1 MFPVPRWLFVLLF
14 TLVLLAGCGRAAPAD
29 LAPLRSNLTQL
40 AEQFRL
46 ADKYI
51 LTPGS
56 DWSGVTLALLVDTQT
71 MAEELAK
78 QSPAQKEI
86 FLKLADACELF
97 ADGILDHS
105 VVKMEAGT
113 ILFKEATTE
122 FSDLTGETL
131 FEPTATPTPRP
142 TPKPTNTAGPSPTPE
157 PPHAMV
163 NATLRIAP
171 DRYAAVIGTVA
182 AGDYLDLVTVS
193 ADGMWYQTASG
204 GWINMGNVTS
214 VPDGLPVFVPQ
225 PPTQTPTPG
234 PPQAKVDTQALANPS
249 VGAAMVA
256 LVAAGDLLDLVLV
269 TADGRWYQTAAGG
282 WVHAATIANAP
293 KGLPVFGLARNTAT
307 PSAIPPPTLTPAPTQ
322 ARGPNVT
329 TARGGA
335 NLRAAPYQAADIVGT
350 VKKDQKIEL
359 AGVSEDGMWVITAD
373 GLWLL
378 SQVLRDIP
386 AGLPEIDISIISQP

>member
-1 MFPVPRWLFVLLF
+1 MLPLPRRFVVVVLAF
-14 TLVLLAGCGRAAPAD
+14 VLLAGCGRAAPAD

-40 AEQFRL
+40 IEQFRV

-71 MAEELAK
+71 MAQELAK
-78 QSPAQKEI
+78 QAPAQKEI
-86 FLKLADACELF
+86 YLKLADACELF
-97 ADGILDHS
+97 ADGILENN
-105 VVKMEAGT
+105 VTKMEAGT
-113 ILFKEATTE
+113 ILFREATTE
-122 FSDLTGETL
+122 FYEQTGETL
-131 FEPTATPTPRP
+131 FEPTATPTTRP

-157 PPHAMV
+157 PPQVMV

-182 AGDYLDLVTVS
+182 AGDYLDLVMVS

-214 VPDGLPVFVPQ
+214 VPDGLPVFVPP

-234 PPQAKVDTQALANPS
+234 PPQATVDTQALANPS

-256 LVAAGDLLDLVLV
+256 RVAAGELLDLVLV

-293 KGLPVFGLARNTAT
+293 KGLPVFGLVRSTAT
-307 PSAIPPPTLTPAPTQ
+307 PTAIPTPTLTPAPTQ
-322 ARGPNVT
+322 ATGRNVA
-329 TARGGA
+329 TARSGA
-335 NLRAAPYQAADIVGT
+335 RLRVAPYQDAEVVGN
-350 VKKDQKIEL
+350 VERGQAVEL

-378 SQVLRDIP
+378 SQVMRDIP
-386 AGLPEIDISIISQP
+386 THLPEIDISIISQP